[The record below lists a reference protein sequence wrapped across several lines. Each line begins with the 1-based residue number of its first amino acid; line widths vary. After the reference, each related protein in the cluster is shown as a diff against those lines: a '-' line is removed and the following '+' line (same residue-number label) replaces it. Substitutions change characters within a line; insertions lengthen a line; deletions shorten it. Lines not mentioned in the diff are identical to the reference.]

1 MIKVKICGIT
11 NLEDA
16 LVCSKEGADALGFVF
31 SKKSPRYITEK
42 EAAKIISG
50 LDPYITKVGVFLD
63 EEKEKVQ
70 DIANMLCLNALQFH
84 GKETPS
90 FCASFTPKFKVIKV
104 FFPEDSPVASKI
116 LRYKIDAAMFDI
128 KYEKKTKDE
137 NTLDKNMLKEISALI
152 KAGSRIIISG
162 GLNVKNI
169 SQIARFKPYAVDV
182 SSSLEKFVGK
192 KDIELVREFIKKVK
206 IEADSRG

>member
-1 MIKVKICGIT
+1 MIKVKVCGIT

-16 LVCSKEGADALGFVF
+16 LACSNEGADALGFIF

-63 EEKEKVQ
+63 EEKERVLEV
-70 DIANMLCLNALQFH
+70 ANALSLDALQFH
-84 GKETPS
+84 GKETPAYCLG
-90 FCASFTPKFKVIKV
+90 FMPRFRVIKV
-104 FFPEDSPVASKI
+104 FFPQDRPFGAK
-116 LRYKIDAAMFDI
+116 LARYKTDAAMFDV
-128 KYEKKTKDE
+128 KYEEKSKGK
-137 NTLDKNMLKEISALI
+137 NTLDRNMLKEISELI
-152 KAGSRIIISG
+152 RKGNRTIISG

-169 SQIARFKPYAVDV
+169 SQIVKLKPYAVDV
-182 SSSLEKFVGK
+182 SSGLEKFVGK

-206 IEADSRG
+206 NATSR